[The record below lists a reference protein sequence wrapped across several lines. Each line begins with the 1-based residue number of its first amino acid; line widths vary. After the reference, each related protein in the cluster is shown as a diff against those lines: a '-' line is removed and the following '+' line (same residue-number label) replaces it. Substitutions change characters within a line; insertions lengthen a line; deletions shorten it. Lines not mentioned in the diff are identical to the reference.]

1 MKKSIYSLLLADDM
15 IAAVDELAY
24 AAGTSRSNMVN
35 QILAQYLSVKTPE
48 MQMRDIFRQIESI
61 MNHHSAFQIQL
72 QPSDAMLSVR
82 TALAYKYKPTVRY
95 SVSLLRGDPQV
106 LGELKVS
113 ARTQSAALLQRL
125 DAFFRLWNRLENL
138 FLQEKF
144 PGGVPCR
151 IEDGRYTRTLLWP
164 QHSVDDEALGEAISR
179 YIQNFDNG
187 LKAFFALD
195 EHNWKAGIEQI
206 GRQYEQAM
214 QQETI
219 LL

>member
-113 ARTQSAALLQRL
+113 ARTQSAALLQRVGRTIDRCSIHAAL
-125 DAFFRLWNRLENL
+125 RQRRQ
-138 FLQEKF
+138 LQ
-144 PGGVPCR
+144 R
-151 IEDGRYTRTLLWP
+151 RDRR
-164 QHSVDDEALGEAISR
+164 
-179 YIQNFDNG
+179 
-187 LKAFFALD
+187 
-195 EHNWKAGIEQI
+195 
-206 GRQYEQAM
+206 
-214 QQETI
+214 
-219 LL
+219 